1 MTSQSKPE
9 QQQPVDTPEDTGEPT
24 ETESETNT
32 PEDTSIALPEIQHIR
47 WLDPVPQ
54 LKKATLIVAFEGWND
69 AGSAATIA
77 ANHLSKHWS
86 CTTVADIDP
95 EQFYNFTS
103 TRPVV
108 QIDKQPQRILKWPSN
123 KFKVA
128 RLPHGR
134 TDVVLLIGVE
144 PQLRWRTF
152 CDQIIATAEVLNTDS
167 VVTLGSLLAEVPH
180 SRPVEV
186 YGTADNKT
194 LRTTYELSPST
205 YEGPTGIVGVLA
217 AACRE
222 AGYPTASFW
231 SAVPSYTP
239 GTPYPKAALALVNR
253 AAAVMGTSM
262 ATVDLERTAFVYE
275 REITQLME
283 KDEETSEYVK
293 RLEQAWDDLKGSAL
307 QINETDEAEADAND
321 PVLENDPTTLLTEVE
336 EFLRDSKEE

>member
-1 MTSQSKPE
+1 MAPQPE
-9 QQQPVDTPEDTGEPT
+9 PGQQPEDTPEPTGEPTEAESETDTPEDT
-24 ETESETNT
+24 SVV
-32 PEDTSIALPEIQHIR
+32 LPEIQHIL
-47 WLDPVPQ
+47 WLKPGPQ

-69 AGSAATIA
+69 AGSAATMA
-77 ANHLSKHWS
+77 ANHLSKHWN
-86 CTTVADIDP
+86 CKTVANIDP

-103 TRPVV
+103 TRPIVRF
-108 QIDKQPQRILKWPSN
+108 DKQPKRTLKWPSN
-123 KFKVA
+123 EFKVA

-134 TDVVLLIGVE
+134 TDVILLIGVE

-152 CDQIIATAEVLNTDS
+152 CDQIIATAEVFNTDS

-222 AGYPTASFW
+222 AGYPTVSFW

-253 AAAVMGTSM
+253 AAAVVGTSM
-262 ATVDLERTAFVYE
+262 ATVDLERTAFMYE

-293 RLEQAWDDLKGSAL
+293 RLEQAWDDAKGSTL
-307 QINETDEAEADAND
+307 QISETDESEADAND

-336 EFLRDSKEE
+336 EFLRDTEED

>member
-1 MTSQSKPE
+1 MASQSKPE
-9 QQQPVDTPEDTGEPT
+9 QQQPVDASEDTGDPT
-24 ETESETNT
+24 ETESGTNT
-32 PEDTSIALPEIQHIR
+32 PEDTPIALPEIRHIR
-47 WLDPVPQ
+47 WSNPVPQ

-69 AGSAATIA
+69 AGSAATMA

-86 CTTVADIDP
+86 CKTVADIDP

-108 QIDKQPQRILKWPSN
+108 QQPNRTLKWPSN
-123 KFKVA
+123 EFKVA
-128 RLPHGR
+128 RLPQGR

-152 CDQIIATAEVLNTDS
+152 CDKIIATAEILNTDS

-253 AAAVMGTSM
+253 AAAAVGTSM
-262 ATVDLERTAFVYE
+262 ATVDLERIAFVYE

-283 KDEETSEYVK
+283 KDEETSEYVQ
-293 RLEQAWDDLKGSAL
+293 RLEQAWDDAKGSTL
-307 QINETDEAEADAND
+307 QINETDESEADAND

-336 EFLRDSKEE
+336 EFLRDSKEK